1 MKKKILISGMT
12 CGHCVKRVEKALLS
26 VEGVISAEVSLEDNS
41 ATVETNRNIEDH
53 VIREVIDDAGYDVED
68 IQ

>member
-12 CGHCVKRVEKALLS
+12 CGHCVKRAENALLS
-26 VEGVISAEVSLEDNS
+26 VEGIVSAVVSLEDKS
-41 ATVETNRNIEDH
+41 ASIESNRDIEDKL
-53 VIREVIDDAGYDVED
+53 IREVIDDAGYDVET